1 MDFEGHC
8 DVLVCGAGVG
18 GVAAALECA
27 RAGLRTALVEKTTL
41 VGGLA
46 TSGLINI
53 YLPLCDGQGR
63 QVTFGVAEELLHL
76 SIKYGPG
83 AVNPGWRRPADNRAR
98 FRTPFCPASFALAL
112 DEVLVEAGVDIRLDT
127 LVCAAV
133 MEGDLVA
140 GVEVEN
146 VDGRGTLLAGCVI
159 DATGEA
165 VVAHRA
171 GAACRES
178 GNWGIMWAFQAS
190 LTAAEKAVA
199 EKDGTFLLDRV
210 TLTAGGGGGAL
221 APPDG
226 GYSGVK
232 AEDVTRFALDAR
244 RGMLD
249 HYKSL
254 YSDGARRQDVY
265 PLALPSMAQFRTTRC
280 IVGRATMSEGEANR
294 PAKGPIGL
302 MADWRRP
309 GEVWEVPYGAL
320 VPEKMRGLL
329 AVGRCVSAEGD
340 AWHVTRVIPC
350 AALTGQLAGIAA
362 TLAARNGVTPDEI
375 EASAI
380 QEELATRGIPYRLA
394 DIKGEA

>member
-1 MDFEGHC
+1 M
-8 DVLVCGAGVG
+8 
-18 GVAAALECA
+18 
-27 RAGLRTALVEKTTL
+27 
-41 VGGLA
+41 
-46 TSGLINI
+46 
-53 YLPLCDGQGR
+53 
-63 QVTFGVAEELLHL
+63 
-76 SIKYGPG
+76 
-83 AVNPGWRRPADNRAR
+83 
-98 FRTPFCPASFALAL
+98 
-112 DEVLVEAGVDIRLDT
+112 
-127 LVCAAV
+127 
-133 MEGDLVA
+133 
-140 GVEVEN
+140 
-146 VDGRGTLLAGCVI
+146 
-159 DATGEA
+159 
-165 VVAHRA
+165 
-171 GAACRES
+171 
-178 GNWGIMWAFQAS
+178 
-190 LTAAEKAVA
+190 
-199 EKDGTFLLDRV
+199 
-210 TLTAGGGGGAL
+210 
-221 APPDG
+221 
-226 GYSGVK
+226 K